1 MPILPN
7 IAIYFITNV
16 TLAHLTRQVFINY
29 CEINNCIFLQQHKH
43 REVRGVIMKRLYISS
58 ILYLNKDLE

>member
-1 MPILPN
+1 MPILPY

-16 TLAHLTRQVFINY
+16 TLAHLTRQVFY
-29 CEINNCIFLQQHKH
+29 KLLWDQYQFFFQQHKN
-43 REVRGVIMKRLYISS
+43 REVHGVIMKRLYISS